1 MLIDARHPEETR
13 VAVVKGNQVE
23 DFDYESIAR
32 DYHKGN
38 IYLAKVTRV
47 EPSLQACFVDYGE
60 NRHGFLAFS
69 EIHPDYYLIPS
80 EDREALL
87 AEEAEQRKSH
97 AAKPHPEDEE
107 DKEASSEDA
116 DNGDHEDEISDVEH
130 ISGEDDYDDVS
141 SRKSSN
147 LRRRYKIQE
156 VIKRRQILLIQVV
169 KEERGTKGAAL
180 TTYLSL
186 AGRYCVLMPNSQNG
200 GGISRKISNIADR
213 KKLKDVM
220 SALDVP
226 EGMGC
231 IIRTAGLNRTKT
243 EIKRDFDY
251 LLRLWDGIRERTLES
266 VAPILIHEE
275 ADLIKRSI
283 RDLYSREIDEIHVE
297 GEEGYR
303 TAKDFMKL
311 LMPSHAR
318 RVQHYKDRIPLFHR
332 YQVEDQLDAM
342 YSPTVQ
348 LKSGGYLVINPTEAL
363 IAIDVNSGRS
373 TKEHNIEET
382 ALKTNLEA
390 SDEVAR
396 QLRLRDL
403 AGLVVI
409 DFIDMEDRSN
419 NRAVEK
425 RLKEALKSDRARIQ
439 VGRISSFGLLEMSR
453 QRLRPN
459 LLEATRLPCP
469 HCSGTGIVP
478 SKESASLNILRA
490 LEEEGIRD
498 RSSAVTIRAPAHVAF
513 YLLNQKRDVIAE
525 LEKRYAFVVTIEAG
539 EKLGSTPYEVDRVA
553 KTAEQRATETR
564 EAPGQVT
571 AAPAPANDKHG
582 KAVSES
588 TDDTDST
595 PDTQELSPQDEE
607 QAPRKRRRR
616 RRRGRRGRSGEDQA
630 NGSTVAES
638 GSDDSPAITADHDS
652 EADSETKDPA
662 QNADNGADQAQTDT
676 VQLSEAQAEKNRD
689 ERRPRRRSHRRRPS
703 TAKASVG
710 ENGTADNAPDNAAG
724 ETRQETAGTTT
735 TVEKPAPETVA
746 ADSNG
751 AADEKPVTTPSR
763 RRRVRRKAPS
773 DMAETTG
780 KDTSDP
786 GESAQEARP
795 SAQAEP
801 QAESSATDAE
811 ETKARAPSRP
821 RRRRKPAAGTTAVKP
836 AAEST
841 DTPATPEKSEKP
853 AEIAVSRPRADAVAE
868 GRTVTAP
875 KAPKAEDTAQT
886 APSSA
891 SQPAE
896 ASSSVTAP
904 AATETV
910 ERRVITPNGTLTHQ
924 EGKEDHSNKASR
936 TEPRKRGWWQRA
948 LGR

>member
-1 MLIDARHPEETR
+1 MSTRMLIDARHPEETR

-23 DFDYESIAR
+23 DFDYESVAR

-69 EIHPDYYLIPS
+69 EIHPDYYQIPS
-80 EDREALL
+80 EDREAML
-87 AEEAEQRKSH
+87 AEEAEHHKSH
-97 AAKPHPEDEE
+97 AENSSADDDAKHE
-107 DKEASSEDA
+107 KSNAASES
-116 DNGDHEDEISDVEH
+116 GDHEDDDSSVEH
-130 ISGEDDYDDVS
+130 ISGEDDYDDMS
-141 SRKSSN
+141 HRKSSR

-180 TTYLSL
+180 TTYMSL

-251 LLRLWDGIRERTLES
+251 LMRLWDGIRERTLES
-266 VAPILIHEE
+266 VAPTLIHEE

-303 TAKDFMKL
+303 TARNFMKL

-318 RVQHYKDRIPLFHR
+318 RVQHYKDRIPLFYR
-332 YQVEDQLDAM
+332 YQVENQLDAM

-425 RLKEALKSDRARIQ
+425 RLKEALKADRARIQ
-439 VGRISSFGLLEMSR
+439 VGRISTFGLLEMSR

-469 HCSGTGIVP
+469 HCSGAGIVP

-498 RSSAVTIRAPAHVAF
+498 RSSAVTIQAPAHVAF
-513 YLLNQKRDVIAE
+513 YLLNQKRDVITE
-525 LEKRYAFVVTIEAG
+525 LEKRYAFDVKIEAG
-539 EKLGSTPYEVDRVA
+539 ENLGSSPYEMDRVT
-553 KTAEQRATETR
+553 KSAEQRAVEIKETF
-564 EAPGQVT
+564 EHAASTLAPEDDEIEEDISEIKQD
-571 AAPAPANDKHG
+571 ADNDN
-582 KAVSES
+582 
-588 TDDTDST
+588 T
-595 PDTQELSPQDEE
+595 PDVQEVSSQDEE
-607 QAPRKRRRR
+607 QAPKKRRRR
-616 RRRGRRGRSGEDQA
+616 RRRGRRGRGGEDQA
-630 NGSTVAES
+630 QSNGHRLTASGDEDSASKSTPQA
-638 GSDDSPAITADHDS
+638 DDENEKATAQ
-652 EADSETKDPA
+652 PI
-662 QNADNGADQAQTDT
+662 QNGASNGQTDAAHMPDDQADKSKHDQ
-676 VQLSEAQAEKNRD
+676 
-689 ERRPRRRSHRRRPS
+689 RPRRRSRRRRPS
-703 TAKASVG
+703 ETRAHTP
-710 ENGTADNAPDNAAG
+710 ENGMGDDITNAP
-724 ETRQETAGTTT
+724 Q
-735 TVEKPAPETVA
+735 PEII
-746 ADSNG
+746 D
-751 AADEKPVTTPSR
+751 TPSADIKAVTGEKSDSASPR
-763 RRRVRRKAPS
+763 RRRVRRKVHA
-773 DMAETTG
+773 DNGETTS
-780 KDTSDP
+780 KAATDTNVDANT
-786 GESAQEARP
+786 SAPTEQARP
-795 SAQAEP
+795 QTTAKAADDDKVEGQKPARPRRHRKPVEDTADAKPAKDKVSASEKPAKPVTAPESDAARMTPSQPQA
-801 QAESSATDAE
+801 AESSA
-811 ETKARAPSRP
+811 
-821 RRRRKPAAGTTAVKP
+821 
-836 AAEST
+836 
-841 DTPATPEKSEKP
+841 
-853 AEIAVSRPRADAVAE
+853 
-868 GRTVTAP
+868 
-875 KAPKAEDTAQT
+875 
-886 APSSA
+886 
-891 SQPAE
+891 
-896 ASSSVTAP
+896 SVTAP
-904 AATETV
+904 AMTSSV
-910 ERRVITPNGTLTHQ
+910 ERHVIRPDASAANDSQQGGRT
-924 EGKEDHSNKASR
+924 DKAD